1 MSSGIKHVA
10 YSLAG
15 QCPHFRL
22 FEKPKFGPKGEHSGE
37 GFIERGNRIHKSFLS
52 ELKEAFENRGFN
64 CIASDEEMA
73 KSEFAIYD
81 DTLKIR
87 GLPDA
92 VCKKGDTILLFEF
105 KSYPLAYAELGD
117 LNQLIIYYL
126 LLSKKFIG
134 KNIIPILIYSEGENV
149 EHYEYI
155 KIGDGEYQVPP
166 AKYLILK
173 DINKEFVENALEIFM
188 TSNKVE
194 GYVISSKDCDR
205 CGNTSCIVKTGGL
218 YGRY

>member
-22 FEKPKFGPKGEHSGE
+22 SEKPRFGSKTEHGGE

-52 ELKEAFENRGFN
+52 ELKDAFEYRGFS

-81 DTLKIR
+81 NILKIR

-92 VCKKGDTILLFEF
+92 VCEKGDTILLFEF

-126 LLSKKFIG
+126 LLSKKFTG
-134 KNIIPILIYSEGENV
+134 KKIIPILIHSEGENV
-149 EHYEYI
+149 GRYGYI
-155 KIGDGEYQVPP
+155 KIGDVEYQVPP

-188 TSNKVE
+188 ASNKVE

-205 CGNTSCIVKTGGL
+205 CGNTSCIVKSGGL